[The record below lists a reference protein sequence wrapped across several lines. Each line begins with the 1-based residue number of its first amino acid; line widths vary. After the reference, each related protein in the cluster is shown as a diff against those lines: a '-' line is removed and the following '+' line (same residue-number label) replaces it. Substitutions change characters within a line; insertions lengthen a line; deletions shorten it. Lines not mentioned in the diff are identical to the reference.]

1 LSADYNKLHVLE
13 HIPVTG
19 DPTVESFRQNQGK
32 TWSAIPVYYARLD
45 VTPTASPDEIRKA
58 YRLKSKLYHPDTTLL
73 PRELAVQKFQELN
86 QAYAVLS
93 NPEKR
98 LSYDQQQHNF
108 AMAVP
113 PGDTDTSEAGAY
125 AQSIRFKSAYLDAKE
140 RQLSPGEI
148 FALFILGLTFVLCLI
163 IALVLGISRG
173 EMALTASRSAQP
185 LPPLSHSIQARP
197 EPRASFL
204 PGQKSSAPSPR
215 TSSEQETQKVQKA
228 IKSVRSPSV
237 SAKTGGSP

>member
-1 LSADYNKLHVLE
+1 LE

-108 AMAVP
+108 SMAVP
-113 PGDTDTSEAGAY
+113 PGDTGTSEAGAY
-125 AQSIRFKSAYLDAKE
+125 AQSIRVKSAYLDAKE

-173 EMALTASRSAQP
+173 EMALTASKSAQP
-185 LPPLSHSIQARP
+185 LPPSSHSTQARSR
-197 EPRASFL
+197 PRASFL
-204 PGQKSSAPSPR
+204 PGQRPSPP
-215 TSSEQETQKVQKA
+215 SPMISPGQKAPKA
-228 IKSVRSPSV
+228 IKSARLPSV
-237 SAKTGGSP
+237 SAKTGG